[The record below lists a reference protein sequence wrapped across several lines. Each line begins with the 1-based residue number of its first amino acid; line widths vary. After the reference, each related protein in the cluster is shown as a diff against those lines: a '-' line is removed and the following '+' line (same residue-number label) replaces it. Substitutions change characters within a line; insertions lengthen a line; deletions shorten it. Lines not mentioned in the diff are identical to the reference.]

1 MLEYLVINLNLG
13 TRILYFLDF
22 LYKMTRAGK
31 AGEVSLCV
39 RMFDCQLKL
48 AGVKFQHIPFFLSQ
62 TENLVLSFLAKAFMA
77 YLQGAIFPNLFMNF
91 SLIVGNLSPASF
103 KWQTNIFSPKIR
115 IHLPPQSS
123 SSCTKNLES
132 IKCQFLNYLL
142 LFLTQYSNKDY

>member
-1 MLEYLVINLNLG
+1 MFV
-13 TRILYFLDF
+13 RISCNKFKFRNQNFILS
-22 LYKMTRAGK
+22 RAGK

-62 TENLVLSFLAKAFMA
+62 TENLVLSFLAMAFMA
-77 YLQGAIFPNLFMNF
+77 YLQGASFPNLFMNF

-103 KWQTNIFSPKIR
+103 KWQTNIFFPKIR

-132 IKCQFLNYLL
+132 IKCQFINYLL
-142 LFLTQYSNKDY
+142 LYLLRF